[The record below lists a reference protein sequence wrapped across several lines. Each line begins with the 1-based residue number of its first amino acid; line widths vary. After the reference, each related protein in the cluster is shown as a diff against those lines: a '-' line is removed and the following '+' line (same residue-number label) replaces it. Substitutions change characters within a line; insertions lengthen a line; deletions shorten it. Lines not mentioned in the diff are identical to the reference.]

1 MQGARVWIQGQ
12 GTKILHAAQYGKKKK
27 KAICSV
33 QLLAEPAVMGDETTG
48 KAT

>member
-12 GTKILHAAQYGKKKK
+12 GTKILHAAQYGQK

-33 QLLAEPAVMGDETTG
+33 QLLAEPAVMGGETTG